1 MIPEIYFTKL
11 ELMASLLVGEDSYEA
26 AQKQKNISAE
36 NLIDMLIIAGKH
48 LKDSGEKEK
57 ATAQFRIA
65 EKVMDAFKEDFVES
79 RWFDSTVYDYTD
91 GRREELAELIR
102 SL

>member
-1 MIPEIYFTKL
+1 
-11 ELMASLLVGEDSYEA
+11 
-26 AQKQKNISAE
+26 
-36 NLIDMLIIAGKH
+36 MLIICGKH
-48 LKDSGEKEK
+48 LKDCGEKEK

>member
-1 MIPEIYFTKL
+1 
-11 ELMASLLVGEDSYEA
+11 
-26 AQKQKNISAE
+26 
-36 NLIDMLIIAGKH
+36 MLIICGKH
-48 LKDSGEKEK
+48 LKDSGEKK
-57 ATAQFRIA
+57 SDRTVPHCR
-65 EKVMDAFKEDFVES
+65 KVMDAFKEDFVES

>member
-1 MIPEIYFTKL
+1 M
-11 ELMASLLVGEDSYEA
+11 GSYVPDGHMA
-26 AQKQKNISAE
+26 AQTLKKNRRFCY
-36 NLIDMLIIAGKH
+36 
-48 LKDSGEKEK
+48 DSGEKEK

-91 GRREELAELIR
+91 GRRAEIDEFLR